1 MKSETTAPLRCA
13 NDLVLFGFQHYCFT
27 WLLRRKIFTALLFQR
42 GPSKNV
48 ESRRGIVNMR
58 TLVAAAAALIMLSA
72 CTTTEKDLSIGTV
85 AGAAIGGIAGGG
97 KGA

>member
-1 MKSETTAPLRCA
+1 
-13 NDLVLFGFQHYCFT
+13 
-27 WLLRRKIFTALLFQR
+27 
-42 GPSKNV
+42 
-48 ESRRGIVNMR
+48 MR

-97 KGA
+97 RGV